1 MAQTC
6 PEGLHLGE
14 YRILRALGE
23 GPVTFACLAEA
34 TAPPH
39 RQVVVK
45 GLQNPDLAPLFRE
58 HLRQWADYARR
69 LEGMVE
75 VQDLVEEAD
84 RVWGVLAYE
93 PGGPLAEH
101 WEAWLREPLSRRL
114 ALLEGIARTLDA
126 LHKMA
131 SEADGSAP
139 VYAALHPRNI
149 LVRLDTDGR
158 VQSLVLDVPGLR
170 AASQGSMTRTAVLT
184 STTLDPEH
192 ALYLAPEQVK
202 GGAPTPASDRYAFA
216 ALAQHLLTGRP
227 PFEAPDTLALYEKIT
242 KAEPAIPPQWAEAA
256 AIFRRGLAKDPRQR
270 YPTCR
275 TLLVALRPVIER
287 KEQALWEAAL
297 GELRAALQRQDPQ
310 TARQALERLRGLRP
324 RAAVLEDLARQVEAL
339 ERAARAYATAAR
351 ALHEAREKAQTLRE
365 KAPHLDPAGRRARL
379 APDPGLPR
387 PRELARRWRVG
398 LFVGLLALGLF
409 ALGSWNFARTHTTAD
424 PGFQTPA
431 ALLIGWTA
439 TPTPTPTPKW
449 PVTQGTPNPP
459 LPATIGPANAA
470 RLQPLR
476 ILQGH
481 KGRVLSVAFSPDGR
495 LLASGAGDDTVR
507 LWDVQTGEE
516 VVVLRG
522 HEYGGRSVAFSP
534 DGRLLAA
541 GAGDGTVRLWDVQTG
556 EEVAVFRGREYGGRS
571 VAFSPDGRL
580 LAAGSDDNTV
590 RLWDVQ
596 TREEV
601 TVLRGHPGNVLSV
614 AFSPDGRLLAAG
626 SYKEIPL
633 WDVPTGEEVAV
644 LWGHE
649 NWVLSVAFSPDGRL
663 LASGSNDRTVRL
675 WDVQTGEEV
684 AVLRGHESWVRS
696 AAFSPDGRL
705 LASGSCA
712 QWDSWHCVQSEIRMW
727 EVPTGEEVA
736 VLRGH
741 EASVLSVAFSP
752 DGRLLASGSADNT
765 IILWAVP

>member
-6 PEGLHLGE
+6 PEGLRLGE

-34 TAPPH
+34 IAPPH
-39 RQVVVK
+39 RRVVVK
-45 GLQNPDLAPLFRE
+45 GLQNPDLTPLFRD
-58 HLRQWADYARR
+58 HLRRWAIYTHQ
-69 LEGMVE
+69 LTGMVE
-75 VQDLVEEAD
+75 VLDLVEDAG
-84 RVWGVLAYE
+84 RVYGVLTYE

-101 WEAWLREPLSRRL
+101 WGALLREPLSRRL

-131 SEADGSAP
+131 SGADGSAP

-170 AASQGSMTRTAVLT
+170 AASQESMTRSETLTA
-184 STTLDPEH
+184 TTLDPEH
-192 ALYLAPEQVK
+192 ALYRAPEQVK
-202 GGAPTPASDRYAFA
+202 GEAPTPASDRYAFA
-216 ALAQHLLTGRP
+216 ALTHHLLTGRP

-242 KAEPAIPPQWAEAA
+242 KAEPAIPTEWAEAA
-256 AIFRRGLAKDPRQR
+256 AIFRRALARDPSQR

-275 TLLVALRPVIER
+275 ALLA
-287 KEQALWEAAL
+287 
-297 GELRAALQRQDPQ
+297 D
-310 TARQALERLRGLRP
+310 
-324 RAAVLEDLARQVEAL
+324 LEDRAHQVEAL
-339 ERAARAYATAAR
+339 ERAAEAYATATQ
-351 ALHEAREKAQTLRE
+351 ALEEAREKARTLRE
-365 KAPHLDPAGRRARL
+365 EAPDLDPAGRRARL
-379 APDPGLPR
+379 APGPGLPR
-387 PRELARRWRVG
+387 PRELARRWRLG
-398 LFVGLLALGLF
+398 LLVGLLALGLF